1 MMQQFRICPTNKLL
15 IEWKL
20 SGDHWGFYRICDSP
34 NDAKRS
40 MSVIQGD
47 TVEDSE
53 QISLLDLQEMTDG
66 QRNGI

>member
-1 MMQQFRICPTNKLL
+1 MQQFRICPTNKLL

-40 MSVIQGD
+40 LSVIQGD
-47 TVEDSE
+47 TAQDSE
-53 QISLLDLQEMTDG
+53 QMEPLDIREQS
-66 QRNGI
+66 NGND